1 MTTSAKARVLVVED
15 DSSLARLIEVVL
27 RQHGYSVDTAHDGV
41 SGIEMYQH
49 TKYDIA
55 LVDYIM
61 PAMDGLEV
69 LRHAATHQNAPP
81 IIFMTGNGSETVA
94 VEAMKLGAID
104 YITKNSGA
112 AFTTALVQVVEDA
125 LVKIARRKQALASV
139 VSTTGHTASINHG
152 ASAQAPDSP
161 LQENIASED
170 TIVMCAWTGEV
181 CYNGEWIKVEEFLR
195 RRFGLQVSHG
205 ISPKALARYSNLL
218 KPLSNSPS

>member
-1 MTTSAKARVLVVED
+1 MTTSAKLRVLVVED
-15 DSSLARLIEVVL
+15 DASLAKLIQIVL
-27 RQHGYSVDTAHDGV
+27 QRRGYVVDTASDGV
-41 SGIEMYQH
+41 SGIEMYQN
-49 TKYDIA
+49 TTYDIA

-112 AFTTALVQVVEDA
+112 AFATALVQVVEDA
-125 LVKIARRKQALASV
+125 LVKIERRKQALASV
-139 VSTTGHTASINHG
+139 VSTAGHTVPTNPA
-152 ASAQAPDSP
+152 ASAQAPDLS
-161 LQENIASED
+161 LQNNAASEN

>member
-1 MTTSAKARVLVVED
+1 MTTSAKLRVLVIED
-15 DSSLARLIEVVL
+15 DASLAKLIQIVL
-27 RQHGYSVDTAHDGV
+27 QRRGYVVDTASDGV
-41 SGIEMYQH
+41 SGIEMYQN
-49 TKYDIA
+49 TTYDIA

-112 AFTTALVQVVEDA
+112 AFATALVQVVEDA
-125 LVKIARRKQALASV
+125 LVKIERRKQALASV
-139 VSTTGHTASINHG
+139 VSTAGHTVPTNPA
-152 ASAQAPDSP
+152 ASAQAPDLS
-161 LQENIASED
+161 LQNNAASEN